1 MKRKTIEIMLL
12 TIGIVLM
19 AYSSVSN
26 SLAQSTATN
35 VISTYQDQIS
45 GLDSDAKDTM
55 QSKIDEYNQK
65 VIGEKQVNITL
76 EDDYE
81 NYEQYYNTVDIN
93 GLIGYISIPKININL
108 PIYHGVSNATL
119 MKGIGH
125 LKETSLPYGGESTHA
140 ALAGHTG
147 LSKQKM
153 FDDIDKLV
161 EGDEFQIYILDKV
174 LTYKVDKISVVD
186 PNDVSQIQIEEGKD
200 YVTLITCT
208 PRLVNTHR
216 LLVRG
221 ERVPEKIATP
231 TEEAHKESEL
241 DLSEIKKNEVFSTI
255 RCVSA
260 YFVVFII
267 LLLYI
272 LSEPTRKVS
281 TARSS
286 SRAHSVSSHNKSYEE
301 YIQELNERRRAR
313 VRNEKEI
320 AREKFIDK
328 YERKTPIDYITNFAT
343 QNFTSG
349 KSKKRRKPRI

>member
-1 MKRKTIEIMLL
+1 MNRRKTIEVILL
-12 TIGIVLM
+12 VIGIVLM

-26 SLAQSTATN
+26 SLAQSSATN
-35 VISTYQDQIS
+35 VISTYQDHIS
-45 GLDSDAKDTM
+45 GLDSNAKETM
-55 QSKIDEYNQK
+55 QTKIDEYNQK
-65 VIGEKQVNITL
+65 VSGEKQVNITL

-81 NYEQYYNTVDIN
+81 NYKQYYNTVDIN

-119 MKGIGH
+119 LKGIGH

-161 EGDEFQIYILDKV
+161 EGDEFQIYVLDKV
-174 LTYKVDKISVVD
+174 LTYRVDKISVVD

-221 ERVPEKIATP
+221 VRVPDKIATAA
-231 TEEAHKESEL
+231 EESHKAAEVDVVAL
-241 DLSEIKKNEVFSTI
+241 KKAEVFSTI
-255 RCVSA
+255 K
-260 YFVVFII
+260 YLTFYFII
-267 LLLYI
+267 FIFLLLYI
-272 LSEPTRKVS
+272 LSEPVR
-281 TARSS
+281 TARAEAR
-286 SRAHSVSSHNKSYEE
+286 SRISDTMYHTQSYEE
-301 YIQELNERRRAR
+301 YMQDLKARRMDRNR
-313 VRNEKEI
+313 IKNEKKIEMYE
-320 AREKFIDK
+320 EKSPVDFITK
-328 YERKTPIDYITNFAT
+328 LGSTT
-343 QNFTSG
+343 G
-349 KSKKRRKPRI
+349 KKRRKPRI

>member
-1 MKRKTIEIMLL
+1 MNKKAIEVILL
-12 TIGIVLM
+12 VIGVVLM

-26 SLAQSTATN
+26 SLAQSSATN
-35 VISTYQDQIS
+35 IISTYQEHIG
-45 GLDSDAKDTM
+45 GLDSDTKEKM
-55 QSKIDEYNQK
+55 QTKIDEYNQK
-65 VIGEKQVNITL
+65 VSGEKEVNITL

-93 GLIGYISIPKININL
+93 GLIGYISIPKINIYL
-108 PIYHGVSNATL
+108 PIYHGVSNSTL
-119 MKGIGH
+119 SKGIGH

-186 PNDVSQIQIEEGKD
+186 PNDVSQIQVEEGKD

-221 ERVPEKIATP
+221 VRVPDKVAVAAESN
-231 TEEAHKESEL
+231 HKETA
-241 DLSEIKKNEVFSTI
+241 DIDMTAIKKSETLTTI
-255 RCVSA
+255 KYISIYGVI
-260 YFVVFII
+260 FVV
-267 LLLYI
+267 LLIYI
-272 LSEPTRKVS
+272 LTEPK
-281 TARSS
+281 
-286 SRAHSVSSHNKSYEE
+286 
-301 YIQELNERRRAR
+301 RRAR
-313 VRNEKEI
+313 TVGNIYASMSHTSNYKQAVQKIKAERRKDKAIQRIKQDNREI
-320 AREKFIDK
+320 QPAKK
-328 YERKTPIDYITNFAT
+328 
-343 QNFTSG
+343 
-349 KSKKRRKPRI
+349 KKRTNSVAKITERYLD